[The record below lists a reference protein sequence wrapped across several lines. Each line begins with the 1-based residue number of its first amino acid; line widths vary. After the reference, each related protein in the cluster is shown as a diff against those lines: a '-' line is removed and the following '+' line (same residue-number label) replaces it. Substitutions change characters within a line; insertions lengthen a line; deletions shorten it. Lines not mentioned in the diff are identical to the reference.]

1 MHLFLLFHRGSC
13 TNTSMSTTLYWDPWA
28 KRGTEKIGETF
39 VTAQYDRG
47 KLANFPKGKLANF
60 PIAVIKV
67 YSVLACK
74 QNYTKKKH

>member
-1 MHLFLLFHRGSC
+1 ML
-13 TNTSMSTTLYWDPWA
+13 TTLYWDPWA
-28 KRGTEKIGETF
+28 KRGTKKIRETF
-39 VTAQYDRG
+39 VTAQG
-47 KLANFPKGKLANF
+47 ELANFPRGKLANF